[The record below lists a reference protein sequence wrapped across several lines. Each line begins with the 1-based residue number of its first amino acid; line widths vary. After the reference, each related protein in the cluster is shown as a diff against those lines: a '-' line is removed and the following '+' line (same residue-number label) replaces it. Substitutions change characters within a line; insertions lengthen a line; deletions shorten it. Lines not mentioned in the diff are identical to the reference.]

1 MNDRLTL
8 IATAVLVV
16 FFFVGGLLDILDH
29 LLSKIV
35 LGLLFGGIIIN
46 VLIAKPESEE

>member
-16 FFFVGGLLDILDH
+16 FFFVGGVLDILDQII
-29 LLSKIV
+29 SKIV
-35 LGLLFGGIIIN
+35 LGLLFFGIIIN
-46 VLIAKPESEE
+46 VLMTKPESEE